1 MSKVLVVLATYN
13 GERYLRFFLDS
24 LCAQT
29 LPVTKVIAVDDG
41 SSDASVSI
49 LESYREKLP
58 LSVFPQKGNRGHRAA
73 FALGLELAQKESSTE
88 DCIALADQ
96 DDIWFPDKLK
106 ILSDNIGDADLIF
119 GDAEVIG
126 KNGEK
131 IADSWRALAG
141 ISSRNSMK
149 EQIAGTNNVTGCLSL
164 FRAALLPKILPIPE
178 GVSVHDRWVAMFA
191 RKGNGC
197 KSITDKVVQYR
208 LHESNAIGLGG
219 KLSFSQTLKEL
230 GIWLGEIL
238 TNADRLKLSKSEHQF
253 SSTLLAL
260 TERRLIRGLSLQYLP
275 WILKNRRFLFPSSRG
290 QALIKKILFTTAG
303 IPIAT
308 RVFGKK

>member
-1 MSKVLVVLATYN
+1 MSRVLVVLVTYN

-24 LCAQT
+24 LCAQA
-29 LPVTKVIAVDDG
+29 LPVAKVIAVDDG

-73 FALGLELAQKESSTE
+73 FALGLELAQKETSAE

-106 ILSDNIGDADLIF
+106 ILSDNIGDTDLIF

-141 ISSRNSMK
+141 ISTTNSMK

-164 FRAALLPKILPIPE
+164 FRAALILPIPG
-178 GVSVHDRWVAMFA
+178 GVSVHDRWMAMLA
-191 RKGNGC
+191 QKGKGC
-197 KSITDKVVQYR
+197 KAITDKVLQYR
-208 LHESNAIGLGG
+208 LHKSNAIGLGG
-219 KLSFSQTLKEL
+219 KLSFLQTLREL
-230 GIWLGEIL
+230 RIWLGVIL
-238 TNADRLKLSKSEHQF
+238 TNADRLNLSKSEHQF
-253 SSTLLAL
+253 SSKLLAL
-260 TERRLIRGLSLQYLP
+260 TERRLTRGLSLRYLP
-275 WILKNRRFLFPSSRG
+275 WILKNRRTLFSGSRG
-290 QALIKKILFTTAG
+290 RALIKKILFTTAG
-303 IPIAT
+303 IPVAT